1 MGVQEAKAALAME
14 GMSVMGSTLRVELTR
29 SAVNASANLPR
40 DSSAPFAAMQAH
52 QLAQLQLVWPYPPA
66 LLHVHMRVCVC
77 V

>member
-1 MGVQEAKAALAME
+1 ME